1 MVVILRDELPF
12 FVFMTSG
19 ELISKVEGFLPPLLE
34 LSFCYA
40 LIVELL
46 VYDEMIVLLGSG
58 RIYANY
64 YIVELNILCLLL

>member
-1 MVVILRDELPF
+1 VVDVGIIGIIVVIFRDELFF
-12 FVFMTSG
+12 FVLITSG

-46 VYDEMIVLLGSG
+46 V
-58 RIYANY
+58 
-64 YIVELNILCLLL
+64 

>member
-1 MVVILRDELPF
+1 MRDELPF

-19 ELISKVEGFLPPLLE
+19 ELISKVEGFLAPLLE

-46 VYDEMIVLLGSG
+46 V
-58 RIYANY
+58 
-64 YIVELNILCLLL
+64 